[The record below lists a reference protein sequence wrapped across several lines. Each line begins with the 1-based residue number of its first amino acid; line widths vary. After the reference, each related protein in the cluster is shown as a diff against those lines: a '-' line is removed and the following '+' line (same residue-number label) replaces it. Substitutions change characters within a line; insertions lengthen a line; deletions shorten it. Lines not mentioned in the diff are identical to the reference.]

1 MRSDAPCGNVAGE
14 RQNTPVPA
22 TRQTVNQELW
32 WVTGM
37 RILIVDDNRIFQILS
52 AQSLKKL
59 RPDAQIVL
67 ADDGLEALAQFR
79 EQPFDL
85 IVTDY
90 NIPGM
95 NGLDLA
101 QAIRQIAPDTQI
113 VLATLEDAVVIRAE
127 AQRRHLNLDGYLD
140 KPYTLTQLQTVFKS
154 RRSK

>member
-1 MRSDAPCGNVAGE
+1 
-14 RQNTPVPA
+14 
-22 TRQTVNQELW
+22 
-32 WVTGM
+32 M

-67 ADDGLEALAQFR
+67 ADDGLEALAQFQ

-127 AQRRHLNLDGYLD
+127 AQRRQLNLDGYLD

-154 RRSK
+154 RRPK